1 MLPNVRDEMVKSISL
16 VVPVQMVSDQLI
28 AEILQ
33 HSDAKGKIT
42 LKFKIIDTNE
52 NLAVDLFSRN
62 TRMNI
67 TEGFINYLKSSE
79 GIEFKLN

>member
-1 MLPNVRDEMVKSISL
+1 MLPNVREEMVKSISL
-16 VVPVQMVSDQLI
+16 VVPLQRVTNQLI
-28 AEILQ
+28 MEILQ

-42 LKFKIIDTNE
+42 LKFKIVDAVE

-62 TRMNI
+62 TRINI
-67 TEGFINYLKSSE
+67 TEEFINYLRATD